1 MLNPLNLKI
10 RQLPELGEK
19 QDIGMKKK
27 RNLRKE
33 TKLTKTRRLVI
44 HRPCTMD

>member
-19 QDIGMKKK
+19 QDRGMKKK